1 MKERRSWSLTE
12 DVNVSNGIPKE
23 DRLTEYL
30 RSLEAENDDFLS
42 GLREYARINDVPIV
56 KPETESFLKTMVRLK
71 EPNKILEIG
80 TAIAYSTIAMAGEC
94 EADIVTME
102 SYEKRIPIAC
112 ENIKKA
118 GLKNRITLLE
128 GDAGK
133 LLKTLKGSFDLIFLD
148 AAKAQYIVWLPDIMR
163 LMHEGSVLIADNVLQ
178 DKTVTESRFTIGRR
192 ERTTHERMREF
203 LWQIKHDKRL
213 QSSILPVGD
222 GVSVSIMLKKAA

>member
-1 MKERRSWSLTE
+1 MTE
-12 DVNVSNGIPKE
+12 AVNILNGIPQE

-30 RSLEAENDDFLS
+30 CSLETKNNSLLYD
-42 GLREYARINDVPIV
+42 LREYARENDVPIV

-71 EPNKILEIG
+71 NPKRVLEIG
-80 TAIAYSTIAMAGEC
+80 TAIAYSTIVMAGEC
-94 EADIVTME
+94 EASIVTME
-102 SYEKRIPIAC
+102 SYDKRIPIAA

-118 GLKNRITLLE
+118 GLENRITLLE
-128 GDAGK
+128 GDAGR
-133 LLKTLKGSFDLIFLD
+133 LLKLQKDSFDLIFLD
-148 AAKAQYIVWLPDIMR
+148 AAKAQYIVWLPDIMG
-163 LMHEGSVLIADNVLQ
+163 LMHDGSVLIADNVLQ
-178 DKTVTESRFTIGRR
+178 DKTVMESRFTIGRR